1 MSSKSFE
8 GCIFY
13 LLWYRCCT
21 KRMGAATQRMGL
33 GDGNQNN
40 IIELKK
46 FNSKINW
53 NLENK

>member
-1 MSSKSFE
+1 
-8 GCIFY
+8 
-13 LLWYRCCT
+13 
-21 KRMGAATQRMGL
+21 MGAATQRMGL